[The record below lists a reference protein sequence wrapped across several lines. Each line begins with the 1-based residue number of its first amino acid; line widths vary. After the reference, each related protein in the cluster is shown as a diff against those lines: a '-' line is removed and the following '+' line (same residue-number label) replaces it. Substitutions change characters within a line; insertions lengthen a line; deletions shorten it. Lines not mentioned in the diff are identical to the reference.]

1 MHSFCLYHERLK
13 RHQSQ
18 WRCERKRC
26 HWIFRGL
33 HAPPGHEQVT
43 TRSTKFPNSIHS
55 SSQPASWRVSKTLS
69 ARTSMPVLQALINT
83 FLILCRKRSAFSWL
97 QRVEPSRLSG
107 LLQKSRFPFGQK
119 KEACGHYLL
128 HNYMVLLFCP
138 LFLYWFVLRLRYGA
152 ELFRLARVAFKMFHY
167 TIIWIWRCFTYTFER
182 TVSAMFAWL
191 KLDFTSHRAGTATT
205 ASSTFCRWPIW
216 KQKKQKTSWVY
227 LRSKQSCPWHCVQL
241 FFIYKL
247 TSLKGDFLVH
257 VLLPSWSPAA
267 SEGDCST
274 AAGRTPGTPS
284 TGRPPAAPPERTTS
298 ATFLTWW
305 T

>member
-13 RHQSQ
+13 QHQSQ

-119 KEACGHYLL
+119 KKKLVVVISCIITWYFCF
-128 HNYMVLLFCP
+128 VLFFYIGLFCAYDTERSCSVWHG
-138 LFLYWFVLRLRYGA
+138 LH
-152 ELFRLARVAFKMFHY
+152 FK
-167 TIIWIWRCFTYTFER
+167 CFTIR
-182 TVSAMFAWL
+182 
-191 KLDFTSHRAGTATT
+191 
-205 ASSTFCRWPIW
+205 
-216 KQKKQKTSWVY
+216 
-227 LRSKQSCPWHCVQL
+227 
-241 FFIYKL
+241 
-247 TSLKGDFLVH
+247 
-257 VLLPSWSPAA
+257 
-267 SEGDCST
+267 
-274 AAGRTPGTPS
+274 
-284 TGRPPAAPPERTTS
+284 
-298 ATFLTWW
+298 
-305 T
+305 